1 MKKLFYLFFALPLML
16 LSCSDDNNLPEFDVQ
31 VTFSEGTQVENG
43 TITVPQGQ
51 SFTIESIVP
60 INSSAKD
67 IAFGAVTYQL
77 DYGLNYTT
85 VLSPYTMTFET
96 ENLPVGRHLLR
107 IMFPVYA
114 VDYSPAQAILDYTL
128 VITDPVP
135 DEGGDDTGE
144 GGDTGDTGSSNTFI
158 VKPSIKAQ
166 SLFYPHIDHRG
177 GIGPTQGP
185 IPPFFMPCDTVK
197 LFFCKN

>member
-1 MKKLFYLFFALPLML
+1 MLKLFYLFFALPLML

-166 SLFYPHIDHRG
+166 
-177 GIGPTQGP
+177 
-185 IPPFFMPCDTVK
+185 
-197 LFFCKN
+197 